1 LASGSTDKVV
11 KLFPLGGLVFFPHG
25 RLPLR
30 IFEPRYKQ
38 MTEDALAGDREIVM
52 ILPKPGP
59 SNDPVPI
66 HSVGTL
72 GKIHNERRLPNG
84 EFLFELVGTQRVRI
98 LKEVDTIKLYRQ
110 ARVEILEDT
119 IEPSQSA
126 RRELQRAE
134 ILRHLMAILPTEN
147 DAVDQ
152 FVRYLTRH
160 CDAAAFSDIVTYSAP
175 MAIQRKQAILEV
187 SDIDRRLEMLVETA
201 QEALADLVP
210 DSPNSFP
217 PTFSP
222 D

>member
-1 LASGSTDKVV
+1 MPTSPDKVV

-38 MTEDALAGDREIVM
+38 MTEDALAGEREIVM

-72 GKIHNERRLPNG
+72 GKIHQERRLPNG
-84 EFLFELVGTQRVRI
+84 EFLMELEGIKRVRI
-98 LKEVDTIKLYRQ
+98 LKEVDTVKLYRQ
-110 ARVEILEDT
+110 AKVEILEDEM
-119 IEPSQSA
+119 EPSQGA

-134 ILRHLMAILPTEN
+134 ILRHLSAILPDDN
-147 DAVDQ
+147 QAVEQ
-152 FVRYLTRH
+152 FLRYLKRH
-160 CDAAAFSDIVTYSAP
+160 CDAAAFSDVVAYSAP
-175 MAIQRKQAILEV
+175 LPIQRKQAILEV
-187 SDIDRRLEMLVETA
+187 PDVDKRLEMLVETA
-201 QEALADLVP
+201 QEALDGMMGDKQDP
-210 DSPNSFP
+210 FP
-217 PTFSP
+217 PSFST